1 MMAEISVD
9 AAGTSPRAYRSTLR
23 EQQAQATRRR
33 VLDAAAL
40 EFSRHGY
47 ASTTLSG
54 IARVAGVSV
63 ETVKGAG
70 SKAELLVGAF
80 ETSFS
85 GSEAAPSLTDTEVGT
100 GLLELP
106 DEAFLDGMLAGLTL
120 ANSRGFAL
128 WTVVL
133 GAALSDDV
141 VKTALD
147 EILARRRAD
156 YRMAVQELMRR
167 GVAAASIDVAAAADE
182 LSFLLSPEGYQQLV
196 AQSGWAPERY
206 TAWAREHVLAV
217 LAK

>member
-9 AAGTSPRAYRSTLR
+9 AGDAAPRAYRSTLR

-33 VLDAAAL
+33 VLEAAAV
-40 EFSRHGY
+40 EFSRQGY

-54 IARVAGVSV
+54 IARGAGVSV

-85 GSEAAPSLTDTEVGT
+85 GSEAAPSLTDTEVGS
-100 GLLELP
+100 GLLDLP
-106 DEAFLDGMLAGLTL
+106 NEVFLDGMLAGLTL

-133 GAALSDDV
+133 GAALSDEV

-147 EILARRRAD
+147 EILTRRRAD
-156 YRMAVQELMRR
+156 YRMAVQELMNR
-167 GVAAASIDVAAAADE
+167 GVAAASIDVASAADE

-196 AQSGWAPERY
+196 AQSGWELERY
-206 TAWAREHVLAV
+206 TAWAREQVLAV

>member
-63 ETVKGAG
+63 ETVKGAC

-133 GAALSDDV
+133 GAALSDEV
-141 VKTALD
+141 VGTALD
-147 EILARRRAD
+147 QILARRRAD

-196 AQSGWAPERY
+196 AQSGWEPERY

>member
-9 AAGTSPRAYRSTLR
+9 AGDAAPRAYRSTLR

-33 VLDAAAL
+33 VLEAAAV
-40 EFSRHGY
+40 EFSRQGY

-54 IARVAGVSV
+54 IARGAGVSV

-85 GSEAAPSLTDTEVGT
+85 GSEAAPSLTDTEVGS
-100 GLLELP
+100 GLLDLP
-106 DEAFLDGMLAGLTL
+106 NEVFLDGMLAGLTL

-133 GAALSDDV
+133 GAALSDEV

-147 EILARRRAD
+147 EILTRRRAD
-156 YRMAVQELMRR
+156 YRMAVQELMNR
-167 GVAAASIDVAAAADE
+167 GVAAASIDVASAADE

-196 AQSGWAPERY
+196 AQSGWEPERY
-206 TAWAREHVLAV
+206 TAWAREQVLAV